1 MLENINPFPPL
12 IFKEHFRFNS
22 VHLSAAT
29 EILALADN
37 QGKIFLEKGN
47 AASSVSNQQ
56 LPPHRH
62 PAFQDYFSW
71 EQNIAEKII
80 LEIYKLSSN
89 VDYVVGNSWVNCH
102 GNNGQTLEHC
112 HGLSS
117 LSCVAYLKLPENSG
131 FTEFKDPHYG
141 FRSLHERS
149 DDDADLKEWSAVPV
163 IEGDVLF
170 FPGWIQHRSQPNES
184 AQDRWI
190 ISSNYVNFSLLQN
203 LKFGNLWSK

>member
-12 IFKEHFRFNS
+12 IFKEHFQFNS
-22 VHLSAAT
+22 IHLEAAT
-29 EILALADN
+29 EVLELADN
-37 QGKIFLEKGN
+37 LGKIFLEVGD
-47 AASSVSNQQ
+47 ATSSVSNQN
-56 LPPHRH
+56 LPPHLH
-62 PAFQDYFSW
+62 PSFYDYFSW
-71 EQNIAEKII
+71 QQEVAQKII
-80 LEIYKLSSN
+80 LEIYKLSN
-89 VDYVVGNSWVNCH
+89 TVDYVIGNSWVNRH
-102 GNNGQTLEHC
+102 GNNGQTIEHC

-149 DDDADLKEWSAVPV
+149 DRDAELNEWCEIPV

-170 FPGWIQHRSQPNES
+170 FPGWMQHRSQPNHS
-184 AQDRWI
+184 NYPRWI

-203 LKFGNLWSK
+203 LKFGNFWSN